1 MSVSILVPDLGT
13 SNAEVDLYFR
23 GFSVSRQTDGDGGV
37 VYMATLTVNVKDS
50 LGNDYKQ
57 ASYTEELGSSA
68 KAALRDFIVA
78 QLLPD
83 LKIQE
88 GL

>member
-1 MSVSILVPDLGT
+1 MAVTISVPNLGT
-13 SNAEVDLYFR
+13 SNAEVDAFFR
-23 GFSVSRQTDGDGGV
+23 NFSVSRQTDGEGGV

-50 LGNDYKQ
+50 LGNDFKQ

-83 LKIQE
+83 LKTQE

>member
-1 MSVSILVPDLGT
+1 MAVTISVPNLGT
-13 SNAEVDLYFR
+13 SNAEVDAFFR
-23 GFSVSRQTDGDGGV
+23 SFSVNRQTDGDGGV

-50 LGNDYKQ
+50 LGNDFKQ

-68 KAALRDFIVA
+68 KSALRDFIV
-78 QLLPD
+78 QQMLSD
-83 LKIQE
+83 LRAQE

>member
-1 MSVSILVPDLGT
+1 MAITVQVPNLGVT
-13 SNAEVDLYFR
+13 NAEVDAFFR
-23 GFSVSRQTDGDGGV
+23 SFSVQRDTDGEGGV

-57 ASYTEELGSSA
+57 ASYSAPLGSSA

-78 QLLPD
+78 QLLPG
-83 LKIQE
+83 LRQNE